1 MCYAC
6 CMCHACATPVHACA
20 MHVQAEPK
28 KEKKQRTAT
37 AAEKSLAQQNKEV
50 LADTGAQVSQPARGE
65 GGSARARVCG
75 GRRRGAVAQGRGG
88 QLPSQ
93 RRSGRCGRQ
102 RGSHGRAGAAATAV
116 GSCQQFRAR
125 RAGREL
131 SPLRRAGARLRGAL
145 ARGAQGR
152 QRDPPLL
159 AAGQEAP
166 LLPAGPERS
175 LQALWRQRRK
185 TTPRTHLAVG
195 LHRPVP
201 PAPAPALARTHPPA
215 HLDVCPLFSRRS
227 LLLIAARAPTPS
239 HFSPP

>member
-1 MCYAC
+1 MHVAC
-6 CMCHACATPVHACA
+6 ACACATPVHACA

-75 GRRRGAVAQGRGG
+75 GRQRGAVAQGRGG

-145 ARGAQGR
+145 AFGAQGR

-185 TTPRTHLAVG
+185 TTL
-195 LHRPVP
+195 
-201 PAPAPALARTHPPA
+201 
-215 HLDVCPLFSRRS
+215 
-227 LLLIAARAPTPS
+227 APT
-239 HFSPP
+239 

>member
-1 MCYAC
+1 
-6 CMCHACATPVHACA
+6 

-75 GRRRGAVAQGRGG
+75 GRQRGAVAQGRGG

-125 RAGREL
+125 RAGR
-131 SPLRRAGARLRGAL
+131 SSARCGVRAPACEARLRGAPRADSATRL
-145 ARGAQGR
+145 CLR
-152 QRDPPLL
+152 QAKKRLSFLLGQSDLFKHFGVKDVKPPL
-159 AAGQEAP
+159 
-166 LLPAGPERS
+166 
-175 LQALWRQRRK
+175 
-185 TTPRTHLAVG
+185 
-195 LHRPVP
+195 
-201 PAPAPALARTHPPA
+201 
-215 HLDVCPLFSRRS
+215 
-227 LLLIAARAPTPS
+227 APT
-239 HFSPP
+239 